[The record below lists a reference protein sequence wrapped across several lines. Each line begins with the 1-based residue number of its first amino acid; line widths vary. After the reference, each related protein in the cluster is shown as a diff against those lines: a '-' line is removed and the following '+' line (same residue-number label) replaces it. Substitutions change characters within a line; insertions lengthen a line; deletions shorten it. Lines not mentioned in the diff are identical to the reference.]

1 MQETGICH
9 FLLNIFFKDFYRRNM
24 KTSDC
29 ENQSNEFWVKSKNI
43 FILFFTKGL
52 KTIFTALKETKLF
65 IQPNV
70 SAASNNL
77 ESSIP
82 LSPPGRNP
90 EIDLNIL
97 FSHFPSTCEY
107 HIVN

>member
-1 MQETGICH
+1 
-9 FLLNIFFKDFYRRNM
+9 M
-24 KTSDC
+24 KTSNC
-29 ENQSNEFWVKSKNI
+29 EDQLNELTVKSKKH
-43 FILFFTKGL
+43 FYFVFTKSL